1 MGPIAFAFDF
11 LGDRLSMDLSHEEA
25 VLVDLHRAMSAADR
39 QALMHIAQSMAERA
53 EAKADRR
60 PRGFKPKRGDG

>member
-1 MGPIAFAFDF
+1 
-11 LGDRLSMDLSHEEA
+11 MDLSHEEA